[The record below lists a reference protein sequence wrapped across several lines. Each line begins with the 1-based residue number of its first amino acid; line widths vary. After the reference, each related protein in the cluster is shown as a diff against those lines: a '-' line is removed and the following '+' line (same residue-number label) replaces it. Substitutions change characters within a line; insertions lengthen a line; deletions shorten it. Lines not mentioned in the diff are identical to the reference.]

1 MRNRLNRLGLESKS
15 HYKLYKSGRRW
26 VAASITVFSVG
37 IGLTFSQVEQVKAAT
52 GTGVDTADNSASVSS
67 DMAEP
72 SNAVVLKSASTATAT
87 KTATQD
93 AKAATDVTAA
103 TQDTKATTD
112 STGAT
117 SASSNR
123 QSTAATKPA
132 AEVGTASS
140 SADSSASISS
150 TDGASASAPSV
161 TSKSTNTEATSA
173 SATKTA
179 TTSADTDVLNT
190 ETTSSSVANDLTD
203 ATTASQTRTETGK
216 TASIPTAEAPTI
228 TTAVTSRALPLTGAL
243 ASRSANTPVTKSAVQ
258 AVSAITSEA
267 ETKPTVSLVTTGTVS
282 MDYGEAS
289 LADLESHISSPDET
303 PANDVAY
310 YIQDA
315 AGNYL
320 EDVNGN
326 KVNLLYAL
334 FLDSADVNDYVD
346 VVYTDEHGQVTKYS
360 GDTDFSTLDQIGSYS
375 VTINAAGKAGMSR
388 VMQDYNAYDTSTSD
402 LDDFVPTFSTGASD
416 YTFTINIV
424 PVKITATTG
433 KNGLIILRP
442 SQLYTGSLTMLPV
455 VTVKNATKQNILQIS
470 NGEIGDAKPG
480 VAGKVGQRVLTL
492 ADFTYTYQGTE
503 TNLTG
508 ADTGKYA
515 ITLNDAGRKAVQAAL
530 GSNYILDDA
539 AVFTTTGAVQAA
551 GLGLTIANDTVTYN
565 GKPQGTTV
573 AITAGTAYDHF
584 DFTTTTDTNVGTY
597 DDLTYALADP
607 TQAAILAK
615 NYTVTTTDG
624 TLVITP
630 ADLTV
635 TVKDDNPVY
644 DGRAHGTTATV
655 TSGTNYDQLA
665 FTAVAADG
673 SGATT
678 YTTVGT
684 YAMTG
689 TTAADTSNYK
699 ISYVNGTLT
708 IDPAKATIT
717 IPNKIYWSDGTQKN
731 LAAVVTGT
739 VNGETLKYRVTNGMS
754 AVGTKIIMATPD
766 ADDSVNKNYT
776 ISVIPGTLTIGDI
789 AVKCLYEHV
798 DANGETQVD
807 ASETGTATH
816 ATDATATDY
825 LTYTTAAKPKT
836 GYALAP
842 NTGLAYNGTLTD
854 QGGTVT
860 YRYLAKTETAIVTYF
875 DQTDNKVIKTDPLQG
890 AYGTTDAYRTA
901 DTIAAYENAGYD
913 LVSDDYPTAGV
924 VYDQDDIVQKYQVTL
939 VHKFVTRTPDN
950 PGTPGEPIDPDNP
963 NGPTYPVGTDF
974 EDLTE
979 QVSRTIQYLYKDGRT
994 AKPDNVQAVNFG
1006 RNVTVDEVNG
1016 TVVYT
1021 DWLTDDGAVTGRFE
1035 AVDSPLITG
1044 YTADSTSIAGN
1055 PAVVWQDDDTTIP
1068 VTYTVNKEYATVTY
1082 FDQTDNKVIKTEPL
1096 QGAYGTT
1103 DAYRTADTI
1112 AAYENAG
1119 YQLYRDD
1126 YPTAGVVYDQD
1137 GSVQKYQVTLVH
1149 KFVTRTPD
1157 NPGTPGEPIDPD
1169 NPNGPTYPVGTDFE
1183 DLTEQ
1188 VSQTIQYLYKD
1199 GRTAKPNNVQAV
1211 NFSRNVTVDEVNGTV
1226 VYTDWLTDDGTMTG
1240 RFEAVD
1246 SPSITGYTADPTS
1259 VAGRDTV
1266 SGTDLSPDVQV
1277 YYQANPEKATVTYE
1291 DMTTGAVLTTD
1302 PITGDYQTV
1311 SNYRTAD
1318 RIAQY
1323 LNMGYEL
1330 VSDDYPTSGAVFDK
1344 DGSTQAYTVKLQHKL
1359 LPLTPENPG
1368 TPGEPIDPDNP
1379 NGPTYPAGT
1388 AVQDLIKQVDQ
1399 TIHYQYQDKSTAADA
1414 NTQTI
1419 TFKRSVT
1426 VDEVNNKLTYTD
1438 WLTGTATT
1446 GRYMPV
1452 DSPEI
1457 KGYVADSTRIA
1468 GNDEVHNADADTNIV
1483 VTYQAKPENATVT
1496 YVDVTTGKTLAIK
1509 SLTGDYQTT
1518 SSYRTAET
1526 IASYVKNGYQLVR
1539 DNYPTSGAVFDV
1551 DNFAKTYTVT
1561 LKHKLAT
1568 VTPENPGTP
1577 GQPIDPDNPDGPKYP
1592 VGTTAQDLTKQV
1604 SQTIKYR
1611 YQNGASAGTDNVQLI
1626 TFNRDATIDEVDPTA
1641 VYTDWLNG
1649 TSATGRYTTVMS
1661 PVITGYTADKTQVA
1675 GRDSVANT
1683 DSDTQVVVTY
1693 AAKPEKATVTYVD
1706 VTTGKTLVT
1715 ANLTGDYRT
1724 QSNYRT
1730 AETIAGYVKNGYEL
1744 VRDNYPVSGMLF
1756 DVDDFAKTYTV
1767 TLKHKLVTVTPGN
1780 PGTPGQPIDP
1790 DNPDG
1795 PKYPVGTTAQ
1805 DLTKQVSQTIKYR
1818 YQNGASA
1825 GTDSVQLITFN
1836 RDATID
1842 EVEPTVVYTDWLD
1855 GTSATGRYTTVTSP
1869 VIIGYTADRAR
1880 VTGNDAVTSAAQPTN
1895 IIVTY
1900 AINAEKAT
1908 VTYVDVTTDKT
1919 LATVSLTGDYQT
1931 SSDYR
1936 TANTIADYSNQG
1948 YVLVRDSYPVS
1959 GAIFNDDG
1967 VVHSYLVQLAHVTTA
1982 TTETKTITQT
1992 VHYQSTTG
2000 TQLHDDTVRAMT
2012 FTRTKRVDQVTGDVT
2027 YSNWSTNQADHTFE
2041 RVAAFSIPG
2050 YHAVVTGTQAVMV
2063 TPASVDD
2070 VQTIRYVTD
2079 RPSTG
2084 ETPKT
2089 PVKTVT
2095 VNKSDKIKTTDTPDK
2110 VATVKTPDK
2119 AQTVATTTA
2128 KQASVKRSVDL
2139 KQAQAVEQPAQTR
2152 PANVKT
2158 VKLAKTTKSVKPT
2171 AAHQSATHKQ
2181 ATLPQ
2186 TNDNRQASVAAEL
2199 LGLTA
2204 ATLLVGV
2211 SAILKKRHN

>member
-72 SNAVVLKSASTATAT
+72 SNAVVLKSSSTATAT
-87 KTATQD
+87 KA
-93 AKAATDVTAA
+93 V

-123 QSTAATKPA
+123 QSAAATKPA
-132 AEVGTASS
+132 AEVGAASS

-150 TDGASASAPSV
+150 TDGSSASAPSV
-161 TSKSTNTEATSA
+161 TSKSTDTEATST

-179 TTSADTDVLNT
+179 TTSVNTDTASTKMTN
-190 ETTSSSVANDLTD
+190 SSVASDVT
-203 ATTASQTRTETGK
+203 ASTPASQTRTETEK
-216 TASIPTAEAPTI
+216 TAGTHTAEAPTI

-243 ASRSANTPVTKSAVQ
+243 ASRSANTPVTKSAVP
-258 AVSAITSEA
+258 AVSAIASEA

-282 MDYGEAS
+282 MNYGEAS
-289 LADLESHISSPDET
+289 LADLESYISSPDET
-303 PANDVAY
+303 PANDIAY

-360 GDTDFSTLDQIGSYS
+360 GDTDLATLTQIGSYA

-388 VMQDYNAYDTSTSD
+388 VMQGYNAYDTTSD

-416 YTFTINIV
+416 YTFTIKIV

-442 SQLYTGSLTMLPV
+442 SQPYTGALTMLPV
-455 VTVKNATKQNILQIS
+455 ITVKNATKRNILQIS

-480 VAGKVGQRVLTL
+480 VAGKVGQSILTP
-492 ADFTYTYQGTE
+492 ADFTYAYQGTDA
-503 TNLTG
+503 NLTG
-508 ADTGKYA
+508 TDTGQYT
-515 ITLNDAGRKAVQAAL
+515 ITLNEAGRAAVQAAL

-539 AVFTTTGAVQAA
+539 AVFTTIGTVQAA

-565 GKPQGTTV
+565 GKPQGTSV
-573 AITAGTAYDHF
+573 AVTTGTAYDHF
-584 DFTTTTDTNVGTY
+584 DFTTTTATNVGTY

-635 TVKDDNPVY
+635 TVKDDNAVY
-644 DGRAHGTTATV
+644 DGRAHGTTAAV

-678 YTTVGT
+678 YTKVGT

-717 IPNKIYWSDGTQKN
+717 ISNKIYWSDGTQKN

-754 AVGTKIIMATPD
+754 AVGTKTITATPD

-789 AVKCLYEHV
+789 AVKYLYEHV

-836 GYALAP
+836 GYVLAP

-875 DQTDNKVIKTDPLQG
+875 DQTDNKVIKTEPLQG

-913 LVSDDYPTAGV
+913 LVD
-924 VYDQDDIVQKYQVTL
+924 
-939 VHKFVTRTPDN
+939 
-950 PGTPGEPIDPDNP
+950 
-963 NGPTYPVGTDF
+963 
-974 EDLTE
+974 
-979 QVSRTIQYLYKDGRT
+979 
-994 AKPDNVQAVNFG
+994 
-1006 RNVTVDEVNG
+1006 
-1016 TVVYT
+1016 
-1021 DWLTDDGAVTGRFE
+1021 
-1035 AVDSPLITG
+1035 
-1044 YTADSTSIAGN
+1044 
-1055 PAVVWQDDDTTIP
+1055 
-1068 VTYTVNKEYATVTY
+1068 
-1082 FDQTDNKVIKTEPL
+1082 
-1096 QGAYGTT
+1096 
-1103 DAYRTADTI
+1103 
-1112 AAYENAG
+1112 
-1119 YQLYRDD
+1119 DD

-1137 GSVQKYQVTLVH
+1137 GSVQEYQVTLVH

-1211 NFSRNVTVDEVNGTV
+1211 NFGRNVTVDEVNGTVVYTDWLTDDGAVTGRFEAVDSPLITGYTADSTSVAGNPGVVWQDDDTTIPVTYTVNTEYATVTYFDQTDNKVIKTEPLQGAYGTTDAYRTADTIAAYENAGYQLYRDDYPTAGVIYDQDGSVQKYQVTLVHQFVTRTPDNPGTPGEPIDPDNPNGPTYPVGTDFEDLTEQVSQTIHYLYKDGRTAKPDNVQVVNFSRNVTVDEVNGTV

-1259 VAGRDTV
+1259 VVGRDTV

-1277 YYQANPEKATVTYE
+1277 YYQANPEKATVIYE
-1291 DMTTGAVLTTD
+1291 DTTTGVVLATD
-1302 PITGDYQTV
+1302 PLTGDYQTV

-1323 LNMGYEL
+1323 LNMGYKV
-1330 VSDDYPTSGAVFDK
+1330 VSDGYPTAGAVFDK
-1344 DGSTQAYTVKLQHKL
+1344 DGGTQAYTVKLQHKL
-1359 LPLTPENPG
+1359 LPLTPDNPG

-1468 GNDEVHNADADTNIV
+1468 GNNEVHNADADTNIV

-1496 YVDVTTGKTLAIK
+1496 YVDVTTGKTLATDH
-1509 SLTGDYQTT
+1509 LTGNYQTT

-1539 DNYPTSGAVFDV
+1539 DNYPVSGMLFDV
-1551 DNFAKTYTVT
+1551 DDFAKTYTVT
-1561 LKHKLAT
+1561 LKHKLVT

-1592 VGTTAQDLTKQV
+1592 AGTTAQDLTKQV
-1604 SQTIKYR
+1604 SQTIKYQ
-1611 YQNGASAGTDNVQLI
+1611 YQNGASAGTDSAQLI
-1626 TFNRDATIDEVDPTA
+1626 TFNRDATIDEVDPTV
-1641 VYTDWLNG
+1641 VYTDWLDG
-1649 TSATGRYTTVMS
+1649 TSATGRYTTVTS

-1706 VTTGKTLVT
+1706 VTTGKTLAT

-1724 QSNYRT
+1724 QFNYRT

-1767 TLKHKLVTVTPGN
+1767 TLKHKLVTVTPEN

-1795 PKYPVGTTAQ
+1795 PKYPVGTTVQ

-1818 YQNGASA
+1818 YQNGASV
-1825 GTDSVQLITFN
+1825 GTDNVQLITFN

-1880 VTGNDAVTSAAQPTN
+1880 VTGDNAVTSAAQPTN

-1900 AINAEKAT
+1900 ALNAEKAT
-1908 VTYVDVTTDKT
+1908 VTYVDVTTDKA

-1992 VHYQSTTG
+1992 VHYQSTAG

-2012 FTRTKRVDQVTGDVT
+2012 FTRTKRVDQVTGDVM

-2110 VATVKTPDK
+2110 AATVKTPDK

>member
-161 TSKSTNTEATSA
+161 TSKSTDTEATSA
-173 SATKTA
+173 SETKTA

-243 ASRSANTPVTKSAVQ
+243 ASKSANTSVTKSAVQ

-607 TQAAILAK
+607 TQAAILVK

-754 AVGTKIIMATPD
+754 AVGTKTIMATPD

-789 AVKCLYEHV
+789 AVKYLYEHV

-875 DQTDNKVIKTDPLQG
+875 DQTDNKVIKTEPLQG

-901 DTIAAYENAGYD
+901 DAIAAYENAGYD

-979 QVSRTIQYLYKDGRT
+979 QVSR
-994 AKPDNVQAVNFG
+994 
-1006 RNVTVDEVNG
+1006 
-1016 TVVYT
+1016 
-1021 DWLTDDGAVTGRFE
+1021 
-1035 AVDSPLITG
+1035 
-1044 YTADSTSIAGN
+1044 
-1055 PAVVWQDDDTTIP
+1055 
-1068 VTYTVNKEYATVTY
+1068 
-1082 FDQTDNKVIKTEPL
+1082 
-1096 QGAYGTT
+1096 
-1103 DAYRTADTI
+1103 
-1112 AAYENAG
+1112 
-1119 YQLYRDD
+1119 
-1126 YPTAGVVYDQD
+1126 
-1137 GSVQKYQVTLVH
+1137 
-1149 KFVTRTPD
+1149 
-1157 NPGTPGEPIDPD
+1157 
-1169 NPNGPTYPVGTDFE
+1169 
-1183 DLTEQ
+1183 
-1188 VSQTIQYLYKD
+1188 TIQYLYKD

-1291 DMTTGAVLTTD
+1291 DTTTGAVLTTD

-1518 SSYRTAET
+1518 SSYRTSET

-1649 TSATGRYTTVMS
+1649 TSASGRYTTVMS

-1706 VTTGKTLVT
+1706 VTAGKTLAT

-1900 AINAEKAT
+1900 ALNAEKAT

-2070 VQTIRYVTD
+2070 VQTIRYFTD

-2139 KQAQAVEQPAQTR
+2139 KQAQAVERPAQTR

-2158 VKLAKTTKSVKPT
+2158 VKLVKTTKSVKPT

-2186 TNDNRQASVAAEL
+2186 TNDDRQASVAAEL

>member
-1 MRNRLNRLGLESKS
+1 MRNRLNKLGLESKS

-72 SNAVVLKSASTATAT
+72 SNAVVLKSASTATVT

-140 SADSSASISS
+140 RADSSASISS

-161 TSKSTNTEATSA
+161 TSKSTDTEATSA
-173 SATKTA
+173 SVTKTA

-243 ASRSANTPVTKSAVQ
+243 ASRSANTPVTKSTVQ

-539 AVFTTTGAVQAA
+539 AVFTTIGAVQAA
-551 GLGLTIANDTVTYN
+551 GLRLTIANDTVTYN
-565 GKPQGTTV
+565 GKPQGTSVAVTTGTV
-573 AITAGTAYDHF
+573 YDHF

-597 DDLTYALADP
+597 DNLTYALADP
-607 TQAAILAK
+607 TQAAILVK

-635 TVKDDNPVY
+635 TVKDDNAVY

-754 AVGTKIIMATPD
+754 AVGTKTITATPD

-789 AVKCLYEHV
+789 AVKYLYEHV

-836 GYALAP
+836 GYVLAP

-875 DQTDNKVIKTDPLQG
+875 DQTDNKVIKTEPLQG

-913 LVSDDYPTAGV
+913 LVD
-924 VYDQDDIVQKYQVTL
+924 
-939 VHKFVTRTPDN
+939 
-950 PGTPGEPIDPDNP
+950 
-963 NGPTYPVGTDF
+963 
-974 EDLTE
+974 
-979 QVSRTIQYLYKDGRT
+979 
-994 AKPDNVQAVNFG
+994 
-1006 RNVTVDEVNG
+1006 
-1016 TVVYT
+1016 
-1021 DWLTDDGAVTGRFE
+1021 
-1035 AVDSPLITG
+1035 
-1044 YTADSTSIAGN
+1044 
-1055 PAVVWQDDDTTIP
+1055 
-1068 VTYTVNKEYATVTY
+1068 
-1082 FDQTDNKVIKTEPL
+1082 
-1096 QGAYGTT
+1096 
-1103 DAYRTADTI
+1103 
-1112 AAYENAG
+1112 
-1119 YQLYRDD
+1119 DD

-1137 GSVQKYQVTLVH
+1137 GSVQEYQVTLVH

-1291 DMTTGAVLTTD
+1291 DTTTGAVLTTD
-1302 PITGDYQTV
+1302 PVTGDYQTV

-1388 AVQDLIKQVDQ
+1388 AVQDLIKQVGQ

-1446 GRYMPV
+1446 GHYMPV

-1526 IASYVKNGYQLVR
+1526 IASYVKNGYQLVS

-1611 YQNGASAGTDNVQLI
+1611 YQNGASAGTDSVQLI
-1626 TFNRDATIDEVDPTA
+1626 TFNRDATIDEVESTV
-1641 VYTDWLNG
+1641 VYTDWLDG
-1649 TSATGRYTTVMS
+1649 TSATGRYTTVTS

-2084 ETPKT
+2084 EIPKT

>member
-140 SADSSASISS
+140 RADSSASISS

-161 TSKSTNTEATSA
+161 TSKSTDKEATSA

-243 ASRSANTPVTKSAVQ
+243 ASRSANTPVTKSTVQ

-551 GLGLTIANDTVTYN
+551 GLELKIASGTVTYN
-565 GKPQGTTV
+565 GKPQGTSVTTGTV
-573 AITAGTAYDHF
+573 YDHF

-635 TVKDDNPVY
+635 TVKDDNAVY
-644 DGRAHGTTATV
+644 DGRSHGTTATV
-655 TSGTNYDQLA
+655 TSGTNCDQLA

-754 AVGTKIIMATPD
+754 AVGTKTITATPD

-789 AVKCLYEHV
+789 AVKYLYEHV

-836 GYALAP
+836 GYVLAP

-875 DQTDNKVIKTDPLQG
+875 DQTDNKVIKTEPLQG

-913 LVSDDYPTAGV
+913 LVD
-924 VYDQDDIVQKYQVTL
+924 
-939 VHKFVTRTPDN
+939 
-950 PGTPGEPIDPDNP
+950 
-963 NGPTYPVGTDF
+963 
-974 EDLTE
+974 
-979 QVSRTIQYLYKDGRT
+979 
-994 AKPDNVQAVNFG
+994 
-1006 RNVTVDEVNG
+1006 
-1016 TVVYT
+1016 
-1021 DWLTDDGAVTGRFE
+1021 
-1035 AVDSPLITG
+1035 
-1044 YTADSTSIAGN
+1044 
-1055 PAVVWQDDDTTIP
+1055 
-1068 VTYTVNKEYATVTY
+1068 
-1082 FDQTDNKVIKTEPL
+1082 
-1096 QGAYGTT
+1096 
-1103 DAYRTADTI
+1103 
-1112 AAYENAG
+1112 
-1119 YQLYRDD
+1119 DD

-1137 GSVQKYQVTLVH
+1137 GIVQKYQVTLVH

-1291 DMTTGAVLTTD
+1291 DTTTGAVLTTD

-1518 SSYRTAET
+1518 SSYRTSET

-1706 VTTGKTLVT
+1706 VTTGKTLAT
-1715 ANLTGDYRT
+1715 ANLTGGYRT

-1767 TLKHKLVTVTPGN
+1767 TLNHKLVTVTPGN

-1900 AINAEKAT
+1900 ALNAEKAT

>member
-72 SNAVVLKSASTATAT
+72 SNAVVLKSASTATVT

-140 SADSSASISS
+140 RADSSASISS

-161 TSKSTNTEATSA
+161 TSKSTDTEATSA
-173 SATKTA
+173 SVTKTA

-243 ASRSANTPVTKSAVQ
+243 ASRSANTPVTKSTVQ

-442 SQLYTGSLTMLPV
+442 SQPYTGALTMLPV

-565 GKPQGTTV
+565 GKPQGTSV
-573 AITAGTAYDHF
+573 AVTTGTAYDHF
-584 DFTTTTDTNVGTY
+584 DFTTTTATNVGTY

-635 TVKDDNPVY
+635 TVKDDNAVY

-754 AVGTKIIMATPD
+754 AVGTKTITATPD

-789 AVKCLYEHV
+789 AVKYLYEHV

-875 DQTDNKVIKTDPLQG
+875 DQTDNKVIKTEPLQG

-913 LVSDDYPTAGV
+913 LVD
-924 VYDQDDIVQKYQVTL
+924 
-939 VHKFVTRTPDN
+939 
-950 PGTPGEPIDPDNP
+950 
-963 NGPTYPVGTDF
+963 
-974 EDLTE
+974 
-979 QVSRTIQYLYKDGRT
+979 
-994 AKPDNVQAVNFG
+994 
-1006 RNVTVDEVNG
+1006 
-1016 TVVYT
+1016 
-1021 DWLTDDGAVTGRFE
+1021 
-1035 AVDSPLITG
+1035 
-1044 YTADSTSIAGN
+1044 
-1055 PAVVWQDDDTTIP
+1055 
-1068 VTYTVNKEYATVTY
+1068 
-1082 FDQTDNKVIKTEPL
+1082 
-1096 QGAYGTT
+1096 
-1103 DAYRTADTI
+1103 
-1112 AAYENAG
+1112 
-1119 YQLYRDD
+1119 DD

-1211 NFSRNVTVDEVNGTV
+1211 NFGRNVTVDEVNGTV
-1226 VYTDWLTDDGTMTG
+1226 VYTDWLTDDGAVTG

-1246 SPSITGYTADPTS
+1246 SPLITGYTADPTS

-1291 DMTTGAVLTTD
+1291 DTTTGAVLTTD
-1302 PITGDYQTV
+1302 PVTGDYQTV

-1388 AVQDLIKQVDQ
+1388 AVQDLIKQVGQ

-1446 GRYMPV
+1446 GHYMPV

-1568 VTPENPGTP
+1568 VTPE
-1577 GQPIDPDNPDGPKYP
+1577 
-1592 VGTTAQDLTKQV
+1592 
-1604 SQTIKYR
+1604 
-1611 YQNGASAGTDNVQLI
+1611 
-1626 TFNRDATIDEVDPTA
+1626 
-1641 VYTDWLNG
+1641 
-1649 TSATGRYTTVMS
+1649 
-1661 PVITGYTADKTQVA
+1661 
-1675 GRDSVANT
+1675 
-1683 DSDTQVVVTY
+1683 
-1693 AAKPEKATVTYVD
+1693 
-1706 VTTGKTLVT
+1706 
-1715 ANLTGDYRT
+1715 
-1724 QSNYRT
+1724 
-1730 AETIAGYVKNGYEL
+1730 
-1744 VRDNYPVSGMLF
+1744 
-1756 DVDDFAKTYTV
+1756 
-1767 TLKHKLVTVTPGN
+1767 N

-2186 TNDNRQASVAAEL
+2186 TNDDRQASVAAEL

>member
-1 MRNRLNRLGLESKS
+1 MRNRLNKLGLESKS

-72 SNAVVLKSASTATAT
+72 SNAVVLKSASTATVT

-93 AKAATDVTAA
+93 AKTATDVTAA

-140 SADSSASISS
+140 RADSSASISS

-161 TSKSTNTEATSA
+161 TSKSTDTEATSA
-173 SATKTA
+173 SVTKTA

-243 ASRSANTPVTKSAVQ
+243 ASRSANTPVTKSTVQ

-551 GLGLTIANDTVTYN
+551 GLRLTIANDTVTYN
-565 GKPQGTTV
+565 GKPQGTSVAVTTGTV
-573 AITAGTAYDHF
+573 YDHF

-597 DDLTYALADP
+597 DNLTYALADP
-607 TQAAILAK
+607 TQAAILVK

-635 TVKDDNPVY
+635 TVKDDNAVY

-754 AVGTKIIMATPD
+754 AVGTKTITATPD

-789 AVKCLYEHV
+789 AVKYLYEHV

-836 GYALAP
+836 GYVLAP

-875 DQTDNKVIKTDPLQG
+875 DQTDNKVIKTEPLQG

-913 LVSDDYPTAGV
+913 LVDDDYPTAGV
-924 VYDQDDIVQKYQVTL
+924 VYDQDGSVQEYQVTL

-979 QVSRTIQYLYKDGRT
+979 QVSQTIQYLYKDGRT
-994 AKPDNVQAVNFG
+994 AKPNNVQAVNFG

-1044 YTADSTSIAGN
+1044 YTADPTSVAGN
-1055 PAVVWQDDDTTIP
+1055 PGVVWQDDDTTIP
-1068 VTYTVNKEYATVTY
+1068 VTYIVNTEYATVTY

-1126 YPTAGVVYDQD
+1126 YPTAGVIYDHD

-1291 DMTTGAVLTTD
+1291 DTTTGAVLTTD
-1302 PITGDYQTV
+1302 PVTGDYQTV

-1388 AVQDLIKQVDQ
+1388 AVQDLIKQVGQ
-1399 TIHYQYQDKSTAADA
+1399 TIHYQDKSTAADA

-1446 GRYMPV
+1446 GHYMPV

-1577 GQPIDPDNPDGPKYP
+1577 GQPID
-1592 VGTTAQDLTKQV
+1592 
-1604 SQTIKYR
+1604 S
-1611 YQNGASAGTDNVQLI
+1611 
-1626 TFNRDATIDEVDPTA
+1626 
-1641 VYTDWLNG
+1641 
-1649 TSATGRYTTVMS
+1649 
-1661 PVITGYTADKTQVA
+1661 
-1675 GRDSVANT
+1675 
-1683 DSDTQVVVTY
+1683 
-1693 AAKPEKATVTYVD
+1693 
-1706 VTTGKTLVT
+1706 
-1715 ANLTGDYRT
+1715 
-1724 QSNYRT
+1724 
-1730 AETIAGYVKNGYEL
+1730 
-1744 VRDNYPVSGMLF
+1744 
-1756 DVDDFAKTYTV
+1756 
-1767 TLKHKLVTVTPGN
+1767 
-1780 PGTPGQPIDP
+1780 

-2181 ATLPQ
+2181 AILPQ

>member
-402 LDDFVPTFSTGASD
+402 LDDFVPTFSTGTSD

-442 SQLYTGSLTMLPV
+442 SQPYTGALTMLPV

-470 NGEIGDAKPG
+470 NGKIGDAKPG
-480 VAGKVGQRVLTL
+480 VAGKVGQSILTP
-492 ADFTYTYQGTE
+492 ADFTYTYQGIDA
-503 TNLTG
+503 NLTG
-508 ADTGKYA
+508 ADTGKYT
-515 ITLNDAGRKAVQAAL
+515 ITLNEAGRAAVQAAL

-539 AVFTTTGAVQAA
+539 AVFTTTGTVQAA
-551 GLGLTIANDTVTYN
+551 DLRLTIANDTVTYN
-565 GKPQGTTV
+565 GKPQGTSVAVTTV
-573 AITAGTAYDHF
+573 TVYDHF

-597 DDLTYALADP
+597 DNLTYALADP

-635 TVKDDNPVY
+635 TVKDDNAVY

-717 IPNKIYWSDGTQKN
+717 IPNKIYWSNGTQKN

-754 AVGTKIIMATPD
+754 AVGTKTITATPD

-789 AVKCLYEHV
+789 AVKYLYEHV

-875 DQTDNKVIKTDPLQG
+875 DQTDNKVIKTEPLQG

-901 DTIAAYENAGYD
+901 DTIAAYENAGYQ
-913 LVSDDYPTAGV
+913 LYRDDYPTAGV
-924 VYDQDDIVQKYQVTL
+924 IYDQDGSVQKYQVTL

-994 AKPDNVQAVNFG
+994 AKPNNVQAVNFG

-1044 YTADSTSIAGN
+1044 YTAD
-1055 PAVVWQDDDTTIP
+1055 
-1068 VTYTVNKEYATVTY
+1068 
-1082 FDQTDNKVIKTEPL
+1082 
-1096 QGAYGTT
+1096 
-1103 DAYRTADTI
+1103 
-1112 AAYENAG
+1112 
-1119 YQLYRDD
+1119 
-1126 YPTAGVVYDQD
+1126 
-1137 GSVQKYQVTLVH
+1137 
-1149 KFVTRTPD
+1149 
-1157 NPGTPGEPIDPD
+1157 
-1169 NPNGPTYPVGTDFE
+1169 
-1183 DLTEQ
+1183 
-1188 VSQTIQYLYKD
+1188 
-1199 GRTAKPNNVQAV
+1199 
-1211 NFSRNVTVDEVNGTV
+1211 
-1226 VYTDWLTDDGTMTG
+1226 
-1240 RFEAVD
+1240 
-1246 SPSITGYTADPTS
+1246 PTS

-1291 DMTTGAVLTTD
+1291 DTTTGAVLTTD

-1388 AVQDLIKQVDQ
+1388 AVQDLIKQVGQ

-1446 GRYMPV
+1446 GHYMPV

-1468 GNDEVHNADADTNIV
+1468 GNDEVRNADADTNIV

-1561 LKHKLAT
+1561 LKHKLVT

-1780 PGTPGQPIDP
+1780 PGTPGQPMDP

-2110 VATVKTPDK
+2110 VAT
-2119 AQTVATTTA
+2119 TTA

-2186 TNDNRQASVAAEL
+2186 TNDDRQASVAAEL

>member
-1 MRNRLNRLGLESKS
+1 M
-15 HYKLYKSGRRW
+15 
-26 VAASITVFSVG
+26 AASITVFSVG

-72 SNAVVLKSASTATAT
+72 SNAVVLKSASTATVT

-140 SADSSASISS
+140 RADSSASISS

-161 TSKSTNTEATSA
+161 TSKSTDTEATSA
-173 SATKTA
+173 SVTKTA

-243 ASRSANTPVTKSAVQ
+243 ASRSANTPVTKSTVQ

-551 GLGLTIANDTVTYN
+551 GLELKIASGTVTYN
-565 GKPQGTTV
+565 GKPQGTSVTTGTV
-573 AITAGTAYDHF
+573 YDHF

-635 TVKDDNPVY
+635 TVKDDNAVY

-754 AVGTKIIMATPD
+754 AVGTKTITATPD

-789 AVKCLYEHV
+789 AVKYLYEHV

-875 DQTDNKVIKTDPLQG
+875 DQTDNKVIKTEPLQG

-913 LVSDDYPTAGV
+913 LVSDDYPTVGV

-1126 YPTAGVVYDQD
+1126 YPTAGVIYDQD

-1199 GRTAKPNNVQAV
+1199 GSTAKPNNVQAV

-1291 DMTTGAVLTTD
+1291 DTTTGAVLTTD

-1388 AVQDLIKQVDQ
+1388 AVQDLIKQVGQ

-1446 GRYMPV
+1446 GHYMPV

-1468 GNDEVHNADADTNIV
+1468 GNDEVRNADADTNIV

-1561 LKHKLAT
+1561 LKHKLVT

-1706 VTTGKTLVT
+1706 VTTGKTLAT

-1780 PGTPGQPIDP
+1780 PGTPGQPMDP

-1908 VTYVDVTTDKT
+1908 VIYVDVTTDKT

-2079 RPSTG
+2079 RPSAG

-2186 TNDNRQASVAAEL
+2186 TNDDRQASVAAEL

>member
-52 GTGVDTADNSASVSS
+52 GTGVDTGDNSASVSS

-140 SADSSASISS
+140 RADSSASISS

-161 TSKSTNTEATSA
+161 TSKSTDKEATSA

-243 ASRSANTPVTKSAVQ
+243 ASRSANTPVTKSTVQ

-551 GLGLTIANDTVTYN
+551 GLELKIASGTVTYN
-565 GKPQGTTV
+565 GKPQGTSVTTGTV
-573 AITAGTAYDHF
+573 YDHF

-635 TVKDDNPVY
+635 TVKDDNAVY
-644 DGRAHGTTATV
+644 DGRSHGTTATV
-655 TSGTNYDQLA
+655 TSGTNCDQLA

-754 AVGTKIIMATPD
+754 AVGTKTITATPD

-789 AVKCLYEHV
+789 AVKYLYEHV

-836 GYALAP
+836 GYVLAP

-875 DQTDNKVIKTDPLQG
+875 DQTDNKVIKTEPLQG

-913 LVSDDYPTAGV
+913 LVD
-924 VYDQDDIVQKYQVTL
+924 
-939 VHKFVTRTPDN
+939 
-950 PGTPGEPIDPDNP
+950 
-963 NGPTYPVGTDF
+963 
-974 EDLTE
+974 
-979 QVSRTIQYLYKDGRT
+979 
-994 AKPDNVQAVNFG
+994 
-1006 RNVTVDEVNG
+1006 
-1016 TVVYT
+1016 
-1021 DWLTDDGAVTGRFE
+1021 
-1035 AVDSPLITG
+1035 
-1044 YTADSTSIAGN
+1044 
-1055 PAVVWQDDDTTIP
+1055 
-1068 VTYTVNKEYATVTY
+1068 
-1082 FDQTDNKVIKTEPL
+1082 
-1096 QGAYGTT
+1096 
-1103 DAYRTADTI
+1103 
-1112 AAYENAG
+1112 
-1119 YQLYRDD
+1119 DD

-1137 GSVQKYQVTLVH
+1137 GIVQKYQVTLVH

-1291 DMTTGAVLTTD
+1291 DTTTGAVLTTD

-1518 SSYRTAET
+1518 SSYRTSET

-1706 VTTGKTLVT
+1706 VTTGKTLAT
-1715 ANLTGDYRT
+1715 ANLTGGYRT

-1900 AINAEKAT
+1900 ALNAEKAT

-2079 RPSTG
+2079 RPSTV

>member
-1 MRNRLNRLGLESKS
+1 MRNRLNKLGLESKS

-72 SNAVVLKSASTATAT
+72 SNAVVLKSASTATVT

-140 SADSSASISS
+140 RADSSASISS

-161 TSKSTNTEATSA
+161 TSKSTDTEATSA
-173 SATKTA
+173 SVTKTA

-243 ASRSANTPVTKSAVQ
+243 ASRSANTPVTKSTVQ

-551 GLGLTIANDTVTYN
+551 GLRLTIANDTVTYN
-565 GKPQGTTV
+565 GKPQGTSVAVTTGTV
-573 AITAGTAYDHF
+573 YDHF

-597 DDLTYALADP
+597 DNLTYALADP
-607 TQAAILAK
+607 TQAAILVK

-635 TVKDDNPVY
+635 TVKDDNAVY

-754 AVGTKIIMATPD
+754 AVGTKTITATPD

-789 AVKCLYEHV
+789 AVKYLYEHV

-836 GYALAP
+836 GYVLAP

-875 DQTDNKVIKTDPLQG
+875 DQTDNKVIKTEPLQG

-913 LVSDDYPTAGV
+913 LVD
-924 VYDQDDIVQKYQVTL
+924 
-939 VHKFVTRTPDN
+939 
-950 PGTPGEPIDPDNP
+950 
-963 NGPTYPVGTDF
+963 
-974 EDLTE
+974 
-979 QVSRTIQYLYKDGRT
+979 
-994 AKPDNVQAVNFG
+994 
-1006 RNVTVDEVNG
+1006 
-1016 TVVYT
+1016 
-1021 DWLTDDGAVTGRFE
+1021 
-1035 AVDSPLITG
+1035 
-1044 YTADSTSIAGN
+1044 
-1055 PAVVWQDDDTTIP
+1055 
-1068 VTYTVNKEYATVTY
+1068 
-1082 FDQTDNKVIKTEPL
+1082 
-1096 QGAYGTT
+1096 
-1103 DAYRTADTI
+1103 
-1112 AAYENAG
+1112 
-1119 YQLYRDD
+1119 DD

-1137 GSVQKYQVTLVH
+1137 GSVQEYQVTLVH
-1149 KFVTRTPD
+1149 KFVTR
-1157 NPGTPGEPIDPD
+1157 TPGEPIDPD

-1291 DMTTGAVLTTD
+1291 DTTTGAVLTTD
-1302 PITGDYQTV
+1302 PVTGDYQTV

-1388 AVQDLIKQVDQ
+1388 AVQDLIKQVGQ

-1446 GRYMPV
+1446 GHYMPV

-1611 YQNGASAGTDNVQLI
+1611 YQNGASAGTDSVQLI
-1626 TFNRDATIDEVDPTA
+1626 TFNRDATIDEVESTV
-1641 VYTDWLNG
+1641 VYTDWLDG
-1649 TSATGRYTTVMS
+1649 TSATGRYTTVTS

-1730 AETIAGYVKNGYEL
+1730 AETIAGYVKNSYEL

>member
-1 MRNRLNRLGLESKS
+1 MRNRLNKLGLESKS

-72 SNAVVLKSASTATAT
+72 SNAVVLKSASTATVT

-140 SADSSASISS
+140 RADSSASISS

-161 TSKSTNTEATSA
+161 TSKSTDTEATSA
-173 SATKTA
+173 SVTKTA

-243 ASRSANTPVTKSAVQ
+243 ASRSANTPVTKSTVQ

-551 GLGLTIANDTVTYN
+551 GLRLTIANDTVTYN
-565 GKPQGTTV
+565 GKPQGTSVAVTTGTV
-573 AITAGTAYDHF
+573 YDHF

-597 DDLTYALADP
+597 DNLTYALADP
-607 TQAAILAK
+607 TQAAILVK

-635 TVKDDNPVY
+635 TVKDDNAVY

-754 AVGTKIIMATPD
+754 AVGTKTITATPD

-789 AVKCLYEHV
+789 AVKYLYEHV

-836 GYALAP
+836 GYVLAP

-875 DQTDNKVIKTDPLQG
+875 DQTDNKVIKTEPLQG

-913 LVSDDYPTAGV
+913 LVDDDYPTAGV
-924 VYDQDDIVQKYQVTL
+924 VYDQDGSVQEYQVTL

-963 NGPTYPVGTDF
+963 NGPTYP
-974 EDLTE
+974 
-979 QVSRTIQYLYKDGRT
+979 
-994 AKPDNVQAVNFG
+994 
-1006 RNVTVDEVNG
+1006 
-1016 TVVYT
+1016 
-1021 DWLTDDGAVTGRFE
+1021 
-1035 AVDSPLITG
+1035 
-1044 YTADSTSIAGN
+1044 
-1055 PAVVWQDDDTTIP
+1055 
-1068 VTYTVNKEYATVTY
+1068 
-1082 FDQTDNKVIKTEPL
+1082 
-1096 QGAYGTT
+1096 
-1103 DAYRTADTI
+1103 
-1112 AAYENAG
+1112 
-1119 YQLYRDD
+1119 
-1126 YPTAGVVYDQD
+1126 
-1137 GSVQKYQVTLVH
+1137 
-1149 KFVTRTPD
+1149 
-1157 NPGTPGEPIDPD
+1157 
-1169 NPNGPTYPVGTDFE
+1169 
-1183 DLTEQ
+1183 
-1188 VSQTIQYLYKD
+1188 
-1199 GRTAKPNNVQAV
+1199 
-1211 NFSRNVTVDEVNGTV
+1211 
-1226 VYTDWLTDDGTMTG
+1226 
-1240 RFEAVD
+1240 
-1246 SPSITGYTADPTS
+1246 
-1259 VAGRDTV
+1259 
-1266 SGTDLSPDVQV
+1266 
-1277 YYQANPEKATVTYE
+1277 
-1291 DMTTGAVLTTD
+1291 
-1302 PITGDYQTV
+1302 
-1311 SNYRTAD
+1311 
-1318 RIAQY
+1318 
-1323 LNMGYEL
+1323 
-1330 VSDDYPTSGAVFDK
+1330 
-1344 DGSTQAYTVKLQHKL
+1344 
-1359 LPLTPENPG
+1359 
-1368 TPGEPIDPDNP
+1368 
-1379 NGPTYPAGT
+1379 AGT
-1388 AVQDLIKQVDQ
+1388 AVQDLIKQVGQ

-1446 GRYMPV
+1446 GHYMPV

-1611 YQNGASAGTDNVQLI
+1611 YQNGASAGTDSVQLI
-1626 TFNRDATIDEVDPTA
+1626 TFNRDATIDEVESTV
-1641 VYTDWLNG
+1641 VYTDWLDG
-1649 TSATGRYTTVMS
+1649 TSATGRYTTVTS

-1842 EVEPTVVYTDWLD
+1842 EVESTVVYTDWLD

-2119 AQTVATTTA
+2119 AQTVATTA

-2181 ATLPQ
+2181 AILPQ

>member
-1 MRNRLNRLGLESKS
+1 MRNRLNKLGLESKS

-72 SNAVVLKSASTATAT
+72 SNAVVLKSASTATVT

-140 SADSSASISS
+140 RADSSASISS

-161 TSKSTNTEATSA
+161 TSKSTDTEATSA
-173 SATKTA
+173 SVTKTA

-243 ASRSANTPVTKSAVQ
+243 ASRSANTPVTKSTVQ

-551 GLGLTIANDTVTYN
+551 GLRLTIANDTVTYN
-565 GKPQGTTV
+565 GKPQGTSVAVTTGTV
-573 AITAGTAYDHF
+573 YDHF

-597 DDLTYALADP
+597 DNLTYALADP
-607 TQAAILAK
+607 TQAAILVK

-635 TVKDDNPVY
+635 TVKDDNAVY

-754 AVGTKIIMATPD
+754 AVGTKTITATPD

-789 AVKCLYEHV
+789 AVKYLYEHV

-836 GYALAP
+836 GYVLAP

-875 DQTDNKVIKTDPLQG
+875 DQTDNKVIKTEPLQG

-913 LVSDDYPTAGV
+913 LVDDDYPTAGV
-924 VYDQDDIVQKYQVTL
+924 VYDQDGSVQEYQVTL

-963 NGPTYPVGTDF
+963 NGPTYP
-974 EDLTE
+974 
-979 QVSRTIQYLYKDGRT
+979 
-994 AKPDNVQAVNFG
+994 
-1006 RNVTVDEVNG
+1006 
-1016 TVVYT
+1016 
-1021 DWLTDDGAVTGRFE
+1021 
-1035 AVDSPLITG
+1035 
-1044 YTADSTSIAGN
+1044 
-1055 PAVVWQDDDTTIP
+1055 
-1068 VTYTVNKEYATVTY
+1068 
-1082 FDQTDNKVIKTEPL
+1082 
-1096 QGAYGTT
+1096 
-1103 DAYRTADTI
+1103 
-1112 AAYENAG
+1112 
-1119 YQLYRDD
+1119 
-1126 YPTAGVVYDQD
+1126 
-1137 GSVQKYQVTLVH
+1137 
-1149 KFVTRTPD
+1149 
-1157 NPGTPGEPIDPD
+1157 
-1169 NPNGPTYPVGTDFE
+1169 
-1183 DLTEQ
+1183 
-1188 VSQTIQYLYKD
+1188 
-1199 GRTAKPNNVQAV
+1199 
-1211 NFSRNVTVDEVNGTV
+1211 
-1226 VYTDWLTDDGTMTG
+1226 
-1240 RFEAVD
+1240 
-1246 SPSITGYTADPTS
+1246 
-1259 VAGRDTV
+1259 
-1266 SGTDLSPDVQV
+1266 
-1277 YYQANPEKATVTYE
+1277 
-1291 DMTTGAVLTTD
+1291 
-1302 PITGDYQTV
+1302 
-1311 SNYRTAD
+1311 
-1318 RIAQY
+1318 
-1323 LNMGYEL
+1323 
-1330 VSDDYPTSGAVFDK
+1330 
-1344 DGSTQAYTVKLQHKL
+1344 
-1359 LPLTPENPG
+1359 
-1368 TPGEPIDPDNP
+1368 
-1379 NGPTYPAGT
+1379 AGT
-1388 AVQDLIKQVDQ
+1388 AVQDLIKQVGQ

-1446 GRYMPV
+1446 GHYMPV

-1611 YQNGASAGTDNVQLI
+1611 YQNGASAGTDSVQLI
-1626 TFNRDATIDEVDPTA
+1626 TFNRDATIDEVESTV
-1641 VYTDWLNG
+1641 VYTDWLDG
-1649 TSATGRYTTVMS
+1649 TSATGRYTTVTS

-2181 ATLPQ
+2181 AILPQ

>member
-402 LDDFVPTFSTGASD
+402 LDDFVPTFSTGTSD

-442 SQLYTGSLTMLPV
+442 SQPYTGALTMLPV

-470 NGEIGDAKPG
+470 NGKIGDAKPG
-480 VAGKVGQRVLTL
+480 VAGKVGQSILTP
-492 ADFTYTYQGTE
+492 ADFTYTYQGIDA
-503 TNLTG
+503 NLTG
-508 ADTGKYA
+508 ADTGKYT
-515 ITLNDAGRKAVQAAL
+515 ITLNEAGRAAVQAAL

-539 AVFTTTGAVQAA
+539 AVFTTTGTVQAA
-551 GLGLTIANDTVTYN
+551 DLRLTIANDTVTYN
-565 GKPQGTTV
+565 GKPQGTSVAVTTV
-573 AITAGTAYDHF
+573 TVYDHF

-597 DDLTYALADP
+597 DNLTYALADP

-635 TVKDDNPVY
+635 TVKDDNAVY

-717 IPNKIYWSDGTQKN
+717 IPNKIYWSNGTQKN

-754 AVGTKIIMATPD
+754 AVGTKTITATPD

-789 AVKCLYEHV
+789 AVKYLYEHV

-875 DQTDNKVIKTDPLQG
+875 DQTDNKVIKTEPLQG

-913 LVSDDYPTAGV
+913 LVSDDYPTVGV

-979 QVSRTIQYLYKDGRT
+979 QVSR
-994 AKPDNVQAVNFG
+994 
-1006 RNVTVDEVNG
+1006 
-1016 TVVYT
+1016 
-1021 DWLTDDGAVTGRFE
+1021 
-1035 AVDSPLITG
+1035 
-1044 YTADSTSIAGN
+1044 
-1055 PAVVWQDDDTTIP
+1055 
-1068 VTYTVNKEYATVTY
+1068 
-1082 FDQTDNKVIKTEPL
+1082 
-1096 QGAYGTT
+1096 
-1103 DAYRTADTI
+1103 
-1112 AAYENAG
+1112 
-1119 YQLYRDD
+1119 
-1126 YPTAGVVYDQD
+1126 
-1137 GSVQKYQVTLVH
+1137 
-1149 KFVTRTPD
+1149 
-1157 NPGTPGEPIDPD
+1157 
-1169 NPNGPTYPVGTDFE
+1169 
-1183 DLTEQ
+1183 
-1188 VSQTIQYLYKD
+1188 TIQYLYKD

-1291 DMTTGAVLTTD
+1291 DTTTGAVLTTD

-1388 AVQDLIKQVDQ
+1388 AVQDLIKQVGQ

-1446 GRYMPV
+1446 GHYMPV

-1468 GNDEVHNADADTNIV
+1468 GNDEVRNADADTNIV

-1561 LKHKLAT
+1561 LKHKLVT

-1780 PGTPGQPIDP
+1780 PGTPGQPMDP

-2110 VATVKTPDK
+2110 VAT
-2119 AQTVATTTA
+2119 TTA

-2186 TNDNRQASVAAEL
+2186 TNDDRQASVAAEL

>member
-161 TSKSTNTEATSA
+161 TSKFTNTEATSA

-644 DGRAHGTTATV
+644 DGRAHGMTATV

-754 AVGTKIIMATPD
+754 AVGTKTITATPD

-789 AVKCLYEHV
+789 AVKYLYEHV

-836 GYALAP
+836 GYVLAP

-875 DQTDNKVIKTDPLQG
+875 DQTDNKVIKTEPLQG

-924 VYDQDDIVQKYQVTL
+924 VYDQD
-939 VHKFVTRTPDN
+939 
-950 PGTPGEPIDPDNP
+950 
-963 NGPTYPVGTDF
+963 
-974 EDLTE
+974 
-979 QVSRTIQYLYKDGRT
+979 
-994 AKPDNVQAVNFG
+994 
-1006 RNVTVDEVNG
+1006 
-1016 TVVYT
+1016 
-1021 DWLTDDGAVTGRFE
+1021 
-1035 AVDSPLITG
+1035 
-1044 YTADSTSIAGN
+1044 
-1055 PAVVWQDDDTTIP
+1055 
-1068 VTYTVNKEYATVTY
+1068 
-1082 FDQTDNKVIKTEPL
+1082 
-1096 QGAYGTT
+1096 
-1103 DAYRTADTI
+1103 
-1112 AAYENAG
+1112 
-1119 YQLYRDD
+1119 
-1126 YPTAGVVYDQD
+1126 
-1137 GSVQKYQVTLVH
+1137 GSVQEYQVTLVH

-1211 NFSRNVTVDEVNGTV
+1211 NFGRNVTVDEVNGTV
-1226 VYTDWLTDDGTMTG
+1226 VYTDWLTDDGAMTG

-1291 DMTTGAVLTTD
+1291 DTTTGAVLTTD
-1302 PITGDYQTV
+1302 PVTGDYQTV

-1388 AVQDLIKQVDQ
+1388 AVQDLIKQVGQ

-1446 GRYMPV
+1446 GHYMPV

-1468 GNDEVHNADADTNIV
+1468 GNDEVRNADADTNIV

-1551 DNFAKTYTVT
+1551 NNFAKTYTVT
-1561 LKHKLAT
+1561 LKHKLVT

-1626 TFNRDATIDEVDPTA
+1626 TFNRDATIDEVEPTA

-2079 RPSTG
+2079 RLSTG

-2186 TNDNRQASVAAEL
+2186 TNDDRQASVAAEL

>member
-551 GLGLTIANDTVTYN
+551 GLELKIASGTVTYN
-565 GKPQGTTV
+565 GKPQGTSVTTGTV
-573 AITAGTAYDHF
+573 YDHF

-635 TVKDDNPVY
+635 TVKDDNAVY
-644 DGRAHGTTATV
+644 DGRSHGTTATV
-655 TSGTNYDQLA
+655 TSGTNYDQLV

-754 AVGTKIIMATPD
+754 AVGTKTITATPD

-789 AVKCLYEHV
+789 AVKYLYEHV

-836 GYALAP
+836 GYVLAP

-875 DQTDNKVIKTDPLQG
+875 DQTDNKVIKTEPLQG

-913 LVSDDYPTAGV
+913 LVDDDYPTAG
-924 VYDQDDIVQKYQVTL
+924 
-939 VHKFVTRTPDN
+939 
-950 PGTPGEPIDPDNP
+950 G
-963 NGPTYPVGTDF
+963 
-974 EDLTE
+974 
-979 QVSRTIQYLYKDGRT
+979 
-994 AKPDNVQAVNFG
+994 
-1006 RNVTVDEVNG
+1006 
-1016 TVVYT
+1016 
-1021 DWLTDDGAVTGRFE
+1021 
-1035 AVDSPLITG
+1035 
-1044 YTADSTSIAGN
+1044 
-1055 PAVVWQDDDTTIP
+1055 
-1068 VTYTVNKEYATVTY
+1068 
-1082 FDQTDNKVIKTEPL
+1082 
-1096 QGAYGTT
+1096 
-1103 DAYRTADTI
+1103 
-1112 AAYENAG
+1112 
-1119 YQLYRDD
+1119 
-1126 YPTAGVVYDQD
+1126 VYDQD
-1137 GSVQKYQVTLVH
+1137 GIVQKYQVTLVH

-1649 TSATGRYTTVMS
+1649 TSASGRYTTVMS

-1706 VTTGKTLVT
+1706 VTAGKTLAT

-1900 AINAEKAT
+1900 ALNAEKAT

-1992 VHYQSTTG
+1992 VHYQSMTG

-2079 RPSTG
+2079 RLSTG

-2186 TNDNRQASVAAEL
+2186 TNDDRQASVAAEL

>member
-388 VMQDYNAYDTSTSD
+388 VMQDYNAYDTSISD

-754 AVGTKIIMATPD
+754 AVGTKTITATPD

-789 AVKCLYEHV
+789 AVKYLYEHV

-901 DTIAAYENAGYD
+901 DTIAAYENAGY
-913 LVSDDYPTAGV
+913 
-924 VYDQDDIVQKYQVTL
+924 
-939 VHKFVTRTPDN
+939 
-950 PGTPGEPIDPDNP
+950 
-963 NGPTYPVGTDF
+963 
-974 EDLTE
+974 
-979 QVSRTIQYLYKDGRT
+979 
-994 AKPDNVQAVNFG
+994 
-1006 RNVTVDEVNG
+1006 
-1016 TVVYT
+1016 
-1021 DWLTDDGAVTGRFE
+1021 
-1035 AVDSPLITG
+1035 
-1044 YTADSTSIAGN
+1044 
-1055 PAVVWQDDDTTIP
+1055 
-1068 VTYTVNKEYATVTY
+1068 
-1082 FDQTDNKVIKTEPL
+1082 
-1096 QGAYGTT
+1096 
-1103 DAYRTADTI
+1103 
-1112 AAYENAG
+1112 
-1119 YQLYRDD
+1119 QLYRDD
-1126 YPTAGVVYDQD
+1126 YPTAGVIYDQD

-1291 DMTTGAVLTTD
+1291 DTTTGAVLTTD

-1388 AVQDLIKQVDQ
+1388 AVQDLIKQVGQ

-1446 GRYMPV
+1446 GHYMPV

-1468 GNDEVHNADADTNIV
+1468 GNDEVRNADADTNIV

-1551 DNFAKTYTVT
+1551 DNFSKTYTVT
-1561 LKHKLAT
+1561 LKHKLVT

>member
-150 TDGASASAPSV
+150 TDGSSASAPSV
-161 TSKSTNTEATSA
+161 TSKSTDKEATSA

-243 ASRSANTPVTKSAVQ
+243 ASRSANTPVTKSTVQ

-644 DGRAHGTTATV
+644 DGRAHGMTATV

-754 AVGTKIIMATPD
+754 AVGTKTITATPD

-789 AVKCLYEHV
+789 AVKYLYEHV

-875 DQTDNKVIKTDPLQG
+875 DQTDNKVIKTEPLQG

-913 LVSDDYPTAGV
+913 LVD
-924 VYDQDDIVQKYQVTL
+924 
-939 VHKFVTRTPDN
+939 
-950 PGTPGEPIDPDNP
+950 
-963 NGPTYPVGTDF
+963 
-974 EDLTE
+974 
-979 QVSRTIQYLYKDGRT
+979 
-994 AKPDNVQAVNFG
+994 
-1006 RNVTVDEVNG
+1006 
-1016 TVVYT
+1016 
-1021 DWLTDDGAVTGRFE
+1021 
-1035 AVDSPLITG
+1035 
-1044 YTADSTSIAGN
+1044 
-1055 PAVVWQDDDTTIP
+1055 
-1068 VTYTVNKEYATVTY
+1068 
-1082 FDQTDNKVIKTEPL
+1082 
-1096 QGAYGTT
+1096 
-1103 DAYRTADTI
+1103 
-1112 AAYENAG
+1112 
-1119 YQLYRDD
+1119 DD

-1137 GSVQKYQVTLVH
+1137 GSVQEYQVTLVH

-1211 NFSRNVTVDEVNGTV
+1211 NFGRNVTVDEVNGTV
-1226 VYTDWLTDDGTMTG
+1226 VYTDWLTDDGAVTG

-1291 DMTTGAVLTTD
+1291 DTTTGAVLTTD

-1388 AVQDLIKQVDQ
+1388 AVQDLIKQVGQ

-1446 GRYMPV
+1446 GHYMPV

-1468 GNDEVHNADADTNIV
+1468 GNDEVRNADADTNIV

-1561 LKHKLAT
+1561 LKHKLVT

-1706 VTTGKTLVT
+1706 VTTGKTLAT

-1780 PGTPGQPIDP
+1780 PGTPGQPMDP

-1908 VTYVDVTTDKT
+1908 VIYVDVTTDKT

-2027 YSNWSTNQADHTFE
+2027 YSNWSANQADHTFE

-2181 ATLPQ
+2181 AILPQ
-2186 TNDNRQASVAAEL
+2186 TNDDRQASVAAEL

>member
-72 SNAVVLKSASTATAT
+72 SNAVVLKSSSTATAT
-87 KTATQD
+87 KA
-93 AKAATDVTAA
+93 V

-123 QSTAATKPA
+123 QSAAATKPA
-132 AEVGTASS
+132 AEVGAASS

-150 TDGASASAPSV
+150 TDGSSASAPSV
-161 TSKSTNTEATSA
+161 TSKSTDTEATST

-179 TTSADTDVLNT
+179 TTSVNTD
-190 ETTSSSVANDLTD
+190 TTSTKMTNSSVASDVT
-203 ATTASQTRTETGK
+203 ASTPASQTRAETEK
-216 TASIPTAEAPTI
+216 TAGTHTAEAPTI

-243 ASRSANTPVTKSAVQ
+243 ASRSANTPVTKSAVP
-258 AVSAITSEA
+258 AVSAIASEA

-282 MDYGEAS
+282 MNYGEAS
-289 LADLESHISSPDET
+289 LADLESYISSPDET
-303 PANDVAY
+303 PANDIAY

-360 GDTDFSTLDQIGSYS
+360 GDTDLATLTQIGSYA

-388 VMQDYNAYDTSTSD
+388 VMQGYNAYDTTSD

-416 YTFTINIV
+416 YTFTIKIV

-442 SQLYTGSLTMLPV
+442 SQPYTGALTMLPV
-455 VTVKNATKQNILQIS
+455 ITVKNATKRNILQIS

-480 VAGKVGQRVLTL
+480 VAGKVGQSILTP
-492 ADFTYTYQGTE
+492 ADFTYAYQGTDA
-503 TNLTG
+503 NLTG
-508 ADTGKYA
+508 TDTGQYT
-515 ITLNDAGRKAVQAAL
+515 ITLNEAGRAAVQAAL

-539 AVFTTTGAVQAA
+539 AVFTTIGTVQAA

-565 GKPQGTTV
+565 GKPQGTSV
-573 AITAGTAYDHF
+573 AVTTGTAYDHF
-584 DFTTTTDTNVGTY
+584 DFTTTTATNVGTY

-624 TLVITP
+624 TLVITS

-635 TVKDDNPVY
+635 TVKDDNAVY
-644 DGRAHGTTATV
+644 DGRAHGTTAAV

-678 YTTVGT
+678 YTKVGT

-717 IPNKIYWSDGTQKN
+717 ISNKIYWSDGTQKN

-754 AVGTKIIMATPD
+754 AVGTKTITATPD

-789 AVKCLYEHV
+789 AVKYLYEHV

-836 GYALAP
+836 GYVLAP

-875 DQTDNKVIKTDPLQG
+875 DQTDNKVIKTEPLQG

-913 LVSDDYPTAGV
+913 LVD
-924 VYDQDDIVQKYQVTL
+924 
-939 VHKFVTRTPDN
+939 
-950 PGTPGEPIDPDNP
+950 
-963 NGPTYPVGTDF
+963 
-974 EDLTE
+974 
-979 QVSRTIQYLYKDGRT
+979 
-994 AKPDNVQAVNFG
+994 
-1006 RNVTVDEVNG
+1006 
-1016 TVVYT
+1016 
-1021 DWLTDDGAVTGRFE
+1021 
-1035 AVDSPLITG
+1035 
-1044 YTADSTSIAGN
+1044 
-1055 PAVVWQDDDTTIP
+1055 
-1068 VTYTVNKEYATVTY
+1068 
-1082 FDQTDNKVIKTEPL
+1082 
-1096 QGAYGTT
+1096 
-1103 DAYRTADTI
+1103 
-1112 AAYENAG
+1112 
-1119 YQLYRDD
+1119 DD

-1137 GSVQKYQVTLVH
+1137 GSVQEYQVTLVH

-1211 NFSRNVTVDEVNGTV
+1211 NFGRNVTVDEVNGTVVYTDWLTDDGAVTGRFEAVDSPLITGYTADSTSVAGNPGVVWQDDDTTIPVTYTVNTEYATVTYFDQTDNKVIKTEPLQGAYGTTDAYRTADTIAAYENAGYQLYRDDYPTAGVIYDQDGSVQKYQVTLVHKFVTRTPDNPGTPGEPIDPDNPNGPTYPVGTDFEDLTEQVSQTIHYLYKDGRTAKPDNVQVVNFSRNVTVDEVNGTV

-1259 VAGRDTV
+1259 VVGRDTV

-1277 YYQANPEKATVTYE
+1277 YYQANPEKATVIYE
-1291 DMTTGAVLTTD
+1291 DTTTGVVLATD
-1302 PITGDYQTV
+1302 PLTGDYQTV

-1323 LNMGYEL
+1323 LNMGYKV
-1330 VSDDYPTSGAVFDK
+1330 VSDGYPTAGAVFDK
-1344 DGSTQAYTVKLQHKL
+1344 DGGTQAYTVKLQHKL
-1359 LPLTPENPG
+1359 LPLTPDNPG

-1388 AVQDLIKQVDQ
+1388 AVQDLIKQVGQ

-1468 GNDEVHNADADTNIV
+1468 GNNEVHNADADTNIV

-1496 YVDVTTGKTLAIK
+1496 YVDVTTGKTLATDH
-1509 SLTGDYQTT
+1509 LTGNYQTT

-1539 DNYPTSGAVFDV
+1539 DNYPVSGMLFDV
-1551 DNFAKTYTVT
+1551 DDFAKTYTVT
-1561 LKHKLAT
+1561 LKHKLVT

-1592 VGTTAQDLTKQV
+1592 AGTTAQDLTKQV

-1661 PVITGYTADKTQVA
+1661 PVI
-1675 GRDSVANT
+1675 
-1683 DSDTQVVVTY
+1683 
-1693 AAKPEKATVTYVD
+1693 
-1706 VTTGKTLVT
+1706 
-1715 ANLTGDYRT
+1715 
-1724 QSNYRT
+1724 
-1730 AETIAGYVKNGYEL
+1730 
-1744 VRDNYPVSGMLF
+1744 
-1756 DVDDFAKTYTV
+1756 
-1767 TLKHKLVTVTPGN
+1767 
-1780 PGTPGQPIDP
+1780 
-1790 DNPDG
+1790 
-1795 PKYPVGTTAQ
+1795 
-1805 DLTKQVSQTIKYR
+1805 
-1818 YQNGASA
+1818 
-1825 GTDSVQLITFN
+1825 
-1836 RDATID
+1836 
-1842 EVEPTVVYTDWLD
+1842 
-1855 GTSATGRYTTVTSP
+1855 
-1869 VIIGYTADRAR
+1869 IGYTADRAR

-1900 AINAEKAT
+1900 ALNAEKAT

-1992 VHYQSTTG
+1992 IHYQSTTG

-2070 VQTIRYVTD
+2070 IQTIRYVTD

-2186 TNDNRQASVAAEL
+2186 TNDDRPASVAAEL

>member
-1 MRNRLNRLGLESKS
+1 MRNRLNKLGLESKS

-72 SNAVVLKSASTATAT
+72 SNAVVLKSASTATVT

-140 SADSSASISS
+140 RADSSASISS

-161 TSKSTNTEATSA
+161 TSKSTDTEATSA
-173 SATKTA
+173 SVTKTA

-243 ASRSANTPVTKSAVQ
+243 ASRSANTPVTKSTVQ

-539 AVFTTTGAVQAA
+539 AVFTTIGAVQAA
-551 GLGLTIANDTVTYN
+551 GLRLTIANDTVTYN
-565 GKPQGTTV
+565 GKPQGTSVAVTTGTV
-573 AITAGTAYDHF
+573 YDHF

-597 DDLTYALADP
+597 DNLTYALADP
-607 TQAAILAK
+607 TQAAILVK

-635 TVKDDNPVY
+635 TVKDDNAVY

-754 AVGTKIIMATPD
+754 AVGTKTITATPD

-789 AVKCLYEHV
+789 AVRYLYEHV

-836 GYALAP
+836 GYVLAP

-875 DQTDNKVIKTDPLQG
+875 DQTDNKVIKTEPLQG

-913 LVSDDYPTAGV
+913 LVDDDYPTAGV
-924 VYDQDDIVQKYQVTL
+924 VYDQDGSVQEYQVTL

-979 QVSRTIQYLYKDGRT
+979 QVSQTIQYLYKDGRT
-994 AKPDNVQAVNFG
+994 AKPNNVQAVNFG

-1044 YTADSTSIAGN
+1044 YTADPTIVAGN
-1055 PAVVWQDDDTTIP
+1055 PGVVWQDDDTTIP
-1068 VTYTVNKEYATVTY
+1068 VTYTVNTEYATVTY

-1126 YPTAGVVYDQD
+1126 YPTAGVIYDHD

-1291 DMTTGAVLTTD
+1291 DTTTGAVLTTD
-1302 PITGDYQTV
+1302 PVTGDYQTV

-1368 TPGEPIDPDNP
+1368 TPG
-1379 NGPTYPAGT
+1379 
-1388 AVQDLIKQVDQ
+1388 
-1399 TIHYQYQDKSTAADA
+1399 
-1414 NTQTI
+1414 
-1419 TFKRSVT
+1419 
-1426 VDEVNNKLTYTD
+1426 
-1438 WLTGTATT
+1438 
-1446 GRYMPV
+1446 
-1452 DSPEI
+1452 
-1457 KGYVADSTRIA
+1457 
-1468 GNDEVHNADADTNIV
+1468 
-1483 VTYQAKPENATVT
+1483 
-1496 YVDVTTGKTLAIK
+1496 
-1509 SLTGDYQTT
+1509 
-1518 SSYRTAET
+1518 
-1526 IASYVKNGYQLVR
+1526 
-1539 DNYPTSGAVFDV
+1539 
-1551 DNFAKTYTVT
+1551 
-1561 LKHKLAT
+1561 
-1568 VTPENPGTP
+1568 
-1577 GQPIDPDNPDGPKYP
+1577 QPIDPDNPDGPKYP

-1611 YQNGASAGTDNVQLI
+1611 YQNGASAGTDSVQLI
-1626 TFNRDATIDEVDPTA
+1626 TFNRDATIDEVESTV
-1641 VYTDWLNG
+1641 VYTDWLDG
-1649 TSATGRYTTVMS
+1649 TSATGRYTTVTS

>member
-1 MRNRLNRLGLESKS
+1 MRNRLNKLGLESKS

-72 SNAVVLKSASTATAT
+72 SNAVVLKSASTATVT

-140 SADSSASISS
+140 RADSSASISS

-161 TSKSTNTEATSA
+161 TSKSTDTEATSA
-173 SATKTA
+173 SVTKTA

-243 ASRSANTPVTKSAVQ
+243 ASRSANTPVTKSTVQ

-433 KNGLIILRP
+433 NKNGLIILRP

-551 GLGLTIANDTVTYN
+551 GLRLTIANDTVTYN
-565 GKPQGTTV
+565 GKPQGTSVAVTTGTV
-573 AITAGTAYDHF
+573 YDHF

-597 DDLTYALADP
+597 DNLTYALADP
-607 TQAAILAK
+607 TQAAILVK

-635 TVKDDNPVY
+635 TVKDDNAVY

-754 AVGTKIIMATPD
+754 AVGTKTITATPD

-789 AVKCLYEHV
+789 AVKYLYEHV

-836 GYALAP
+836 GYVLAP

-875 DQTDNKVIKTDPLQG
+875 DQTDNKVIKTEPLQG

-913 LVSDDYPTAGV
+913 LVDDDYPTAGV
-924 VYDQDDIVQKYQVTL
+924 VYDQDGSVQEYQVTL

-979 QVSRTIQYLYKDGRT
+979 QVSQTIQYLYKDGRT
-994 AKPDNVQAVNFG
+994 AKPNNVQAVNFG

-1044 YTADSTSIAGN
+1044 YTADPTSVAGN
-1055 PAVVWQDDDTTIP
+1055 PGVVWQDDDTTIP
-1068 VTYTVNKEYATVTY
+1068 VTYTVNTEYATVTY

-1126 YPTAGVVYDQD
+1126 YPTAGVIYDHD

-1211 NFSRNVTVDEVNGTV
+1211 NFSRNVTV
-1226 VYTDWLTDDGTMTG
+1226 
-1240 RFEAVD
+1240 
-1246 SPSITGYTADPTS
+1246 
-1259 VAGRDTV
+1259 
-1266 SGTDLSPDVQV
+1266 
-1277 YYQANPEKATVTYE
+1277 TYE
-1291 DMTTGAVLTTD
+1291 DTTTGAVLTTD
-1302 PITGDYQTV
+1302 PVTGDYQTV

-1388 AVQDLIKQVDQ
+1388 AVQDLIKQVGQ

-1446 GRYMPV
+1446 GHYMPV

-1611 YQNGASAGTDNVQLI
+1611 YQNGASAGTDSVQLI
-1626 TFNRDATIDEVDPTA
+1626 TFNRDATIDEVESTV
-1641 VYTDWLNG
+1641 VYTDWLDG
-1649 TSATGRYTTVMS
+1649 TSATGRYTTVTS

-2158 VKLAKTTKSVKPT
+2158 VKLARRLNPLSQPRLINQPPTNKRLYRKPMIIG
-2171 AAHQSATHKQ
+2171 K
-2181 ATLPQ
+2181 
-2186 TNDNRQASVAAEL
+2186 
-2199 LGLTA
+2199 
-2204 ATLLVGV
+2204 LVLRRNYLV
-2211 SAILKKRHN
+2211 

>member
-326 KVNLLYAL
+326 KVNLQYAL

-551 GLGLTIANDTVTYN
+551 GLELKIASGTVTYN
-565 GKPQGTTV
+565 GKPQGTSVTTGTV
-573 AITAGTAYDHF
+573 YDHF

-635 TVKDDNPVY
+635 TVKDDNAVY
-644 DGRAHGTTATV
+644 DGRSHGTTATV
-655 TSGTNYDQLA
+655 TSGTNYDQLV

-754 AVGTKIIMATPD
+754 AVGTKTITATPD

-789 AVKCLYEHV
+789 AVKYLYEHV

-836 GYALAP
+836 GYVLAP

-875 DQTDNKVIKTDPLQG
+875 DQTDNKVIKTEPLQG

-913 LVSDDYPTAGV
+913 LVDDDYPTAGG
-924 VYDQDDIVQKYQVTL
+924 VYDQDGIVQKYQVTL

-1561 LKHKLAT
+1561 LKHKL
-1568 VTPENPGTP
+1568 
-1577 GQPIDPDNPDGPKYP
+1577 
-1592 VGTTAQDLTKQV
+1592 
-1604 SQTIKYR
+1604 
-1611 YQNGASAGTDNVQLI
+1611 
-1626 TFNRDATIDEVDPTA
+1626 
-1641 VYTDWLNG
+1641 
-1649 TSATGRYTTVMS
+1649 
-1661 PVITGYTADKTQVA
+1661 
-1675 GRDSVANT
+1675 
-1683 DSDTQVVVTY
+1683 
-1693 AAKPEKATVTYVD
+1693 
-1706 VTTGKTLVT
+1706 
-1715 ANLTGDYRT
+1715 
-1724 QSNYRT
+1724 
-1730 AETIAGYVKNGYEL
+1730 
-1744 VRDNYPVSGMLF
+1744 
-1756 DVDDFAKTYTV
+1756 
-1767 TLKHKLVTVTPGN
+1767 VTVTPGN

-1900 AINAEKAT
+1900 ALNAEKAT

-2079 RPSTG
+2079 RLSTG

-2186 TNDNRQASVAAEL
+2186 TNDDRQASVAAEL

>member
-150 TDGASASAPSV
+150 TDGSSASAPSV
-161 TSKSTNTEATSA
+161 TSKSTDKEATSA

-243 ASRSANTPVTKSAVQ
+243 ASRSANTPVTKSTVQ

-644 DGRAHGTTATV
+644 DGRAHGMTATV

-754 AVGTKIIMATPD
+754 AVGTKTITATPD

-789 AVKCLYEHV
+789 AVKYLYEHV

-875 DQTDNKVIKTDPLQG
+875 DQTDNKVIKTEPLQG

-913 LVSDDYPTAGV
+913 LVD
-924 VYDQDDIVQKYQVTL
+924 
-939 VHKFVTRTPDN
+939 
-950 PGTPGEPIDPDNP
+950 
-963 NGPTYPVGTDF
+963 
-974 EDLTE
+974 
-979 QVSRTIQYLYKDGRT
+979 
-994 AKPDNVQAVNFG
+994 
-1006 RNVTVDEVNG
+1006 
-1016 TVVYT
+1016 
-1021 DWLTDDGAVTGRFE
+1021 
-1035 AVDSPLITG
+1035 
-1044 YTADSTSIAGN
+1044 
-1055 PAVVWQDDDTTIP
+1055 
-1068 VTYTVNKEYATVTY
+1068 
-1082 FDQTDNKVIKTEPL
+1082 
-1096 QGAYGTT
+1096 
-1103 DAYRTADTI
+1103 
-1112 AAYENAG
+1112 
-1119 YQLYRDD
+1119 DD

-1137 GSVQKYQVTLVH
+1137 GSVQEYQVTLVH

-1211 NFSRNVTVDEVNGTV
+1211 NFGRNVTVDEVNGTV
-1226 VYTDWLTDDGTMTG
+1226 VYTDWLTDDGAVTG

-1291 DMTTGAVLTTD
+1291 DTTTGAVLTTD

-1388 AVQDLIKQVDQ
+1388 AVQDLIKQVGQ

-1446 GRYMPV
+1446 GHYMPV

-1468 GNDEVHNADADTNIV
+1468 GNDEVRNADADTNIV

-1561 LKHKLAT
+1561 LKHKLVT

-1683 DSDTQVVVTY
+1683 DSDTQVAVTY

-1706 VTTGKTLVT
+1706 VTTGKTLAT

-1780 PGTPGQPIDP
+1780 PGTPGQPMDP

-1908 VTYVDVTTDKT
+1908 VIYVDVTTDKT

-2027 YSNWSTNQADHTFE
+2027 YSNWSANQADHTFE

-2181 ATLPQ
+2181 AILPQ
-2186 TNDNRQASVAAEL
+2186 TNDDRQASVAAEL